1 MCPGYR
7 AAGGVVGEP
16 IYNKVEDFAMEF
28 YSDGKGR
35 IIFAGY
41 SLFRTN
47 AGGAY
52 EGNRLLPD
60 AEIERRL
67 SAYVSVAALHRL
79 REELQRRLSVSLE
92 TEYAGYLGVDMMICR
107 FALLPEFRIHPCVEI
122 NLRMNMGLVSRM
134 LYDRYVRP
142 GAGGT
147 FRISYHPS
155 DGQALQ
161 EHDAMKVAHPLHT
174 RNGRVV
180 KGYLPLVPVR
190 KSSRYR
196 AYILVETGG

>member
-67 SAYVSVAALHRL
+67 SAYVSVAALHRPPGGVAKTVV
-79 REELQRRLSVSLE
+79 RLF
-92 TEYAGYLGVDMMICR
+92 GDGVC
-107 FALLPEFRIHPCVEI
+107 
-122 NLRMNMGLVSRM
+122 
-134 LYDRYVRP
+134 
-142 GAGGT
+142 
-147 FRISYHPS
+147 
-155 DGQALQ
+155 
-161 EHDAMKVAHPLHT
+161 
-174 RNGRVV
+174 
-180 KGYLPLVPVR
+180 PV
-190 KSSRYR
+190 
-196 AYILVETGG
+196 IWE

>member
-1 MCPGYR
+1 
-7 AAGGVVGEP
+7 
-16 IYNKVEDFAMEF
+16 MEF
-28 YSDGKGR
+28 YSDGKGW

-67 SAYVSVAALHRL
+67 SAYVPVAALHRL
-79 REELQRRLSVSLE
+79 REELQRRLVRLFGDGVYRLSGSRYDDLPVRSLSGVSHPSLCGDQPAD
-92 TEYAGYLGVDMMICR
+92 EYGT
-107 FALLPEFRIHPCVEI
+107 CVPDAI
-122 NLRMNMGLVSRM
+122 RSLCTARGWR
-134 LYDRYVRP
+134 
-142 GAGGT
+142 T

-161 EHDAMKVAHPLHT
+161 EHDAMTVAHPLDT

>member
-1 MCPGYR
+1 
-7 AAGGVVGEP
+7 
-16 IYNKVEDFAMEF
+16 MEF

-67 SAYVSVAALHRL
+67 SAYVPVAALHRL
-79 REELQRRLSVSLE
+79 REELQRRLSVSLG
-92 TEYAGYLGVDMMICR
+92 TEYTGYLGVDMMICR
-107 FALLPEFRIHPCVEI
+107 FALFPEFRIHPCVEI

-147 FRISYHPS
+147 FRISYYPS
-155 DGQALQ
+155 DGQALRSMMQ
-161 EHDAMKVAHPLHT
+161 
-174 RNGRVV
+174 
-180 KGYLPLVPVR
+180 
-190 KSSRYR
+190 
-196 AYILVETGG
+196 